1 MYQVFLYFLLDY
13 IPSHVRKNDTSQPKN
28 DWNAKTISKEPIEP
42 STSVRTPPYL
52 SAALLWLGDGSW
64 DWEYLR
70 EISMSRVQS
79 RRWYRTNS
87 YFSQPKSSQ
96 SLAFQDPP
104 ETTACTAKHQGPA
117 DAIQWLVGCALVLLP
132 NCHQGHNRHRRS
144 LFYYYVVPRSQRH
157 TYFKKIKYRLGILW

>member
-87 YFSQPKSSQ
+87 YFSQPKS
-96 SLAFQDPP
+96 
-104 ETTACTAKHQGPA
+104 
-117 DAIQWLVGCALVLLP
+117 
-132 NCHQGHNRHRRS
+132 
-144 LFYYYVVPRSQRH
+144 
-157 TYFKKIKYRLGILW
+157 